1 MGRFRKRPVEVEAWE
16 LTSDNIAQMYE
27 LVNNVKI
34 NYDDL
39 TWRVMLEQIIETG
52 LDIPTLEDGSNKRA
66 KHVASLGDYIIKG
79 IQGEFYP
86 CKPGV
91 FKATY
96 EEIK

>member
-1 MGRFRKRPVEVEAWE
+1 MGRFRKKPVEVEAWE

-34 NYDDL
+34 DYGNL
-39 TWRVMLEQIIETG
+39 TWKLALVHMIKTG
-52 LDIPTLEDGSNKRA
+52 LDIPTLEDGNDRRV

-86 CKPGV
+86 CKPDI

-96 EEIK
+96 EAI

>member
-27 LVNNVKI
+27 LVNNAKI

-39 TWRVMLEQIIETG
+39 TWRVRLEHIIETG
-52 LDIPTLEDGSNKRA
+52 LDIPTLEDGTDKRA
-66 KHVASLGDYIIKG
+66 KHVARLGDYIIKG
-79 IQGEFYP
+79 IQGELYP
-86 CKPGV
+86 CKPDI

>member
-27 LVNNVKI
+27 LVNNAKI

-39 TWRVMLEQIIETG
+39 TWRVRLEQIIETG
-52 LDIPTLEDGSNKRA
+52 LDIPTLEDGSDKRA

>member
-16 LTSDNIAQMYE
+16 LTSDNIIQMYE

-34 NYDDL
+34 DYNDS
-39 TWRVMLEQIIETG
+39 TSPVMLEQIIETG
-52 LDIPTLEDGSNKRA
+52 LDIPTLEDGSDKRA
-66 KHVASLGDYIIKG
+66 KHVARLGDYIIKG
-79 IQGEFYP
+79 IQGELYP
-86 CKPGV
+86 CKPDI

>member
-34 NYDDL
+34 DYGNL

-52 LDIPTLEDGSNKRA
+52 LDIPTLEDGTDKRA

-86 CKPGV
+86 CKPGI

>member
-27 LVNNVKI
+27 LVNNAKI

-52 LDIPTLEDGSNKRA
+52 LDIPTLEDGSDKRA

-79 IQGEFYP
+79 VQGEFYA
-86 CKPGV
+86 CKPDI
-91 FKATY
+91 FKLTY
-96 EEIK
+96 EVI

>member
-27 LVNNVKI
+27 LVNNAKI

-39 TWRVMLEQIIETG
+39 TWRVRLEQIIETG
-52 LDIPTLEDGSNKRA
+52 LDIPTLEDGSDKRA
-66 KHVASLGDYIIKG
+66 KHVASIGDYIIKG